1 MKLIVSLLL
10 LHTSV
15 VAFSPVAHRAKV
27 YHLQAVET
35 STPSDQDL
43 NEKLDFVAHKLK
55 LQCYDVD
62 TGVYGIDS
70 KDSHYGIEALRV
82 KLPFEPSLGLDL
94 TEVAHG
100 DLDNRGLVLVSGLS
114 GEATKSSI
122 EIGDT
127 IIGVFAGEDFKES
140 TTALNFEE
148 TMNTIVNAKLHASA
162 AGDDTIE
169 IELNRLVAKAK
180 IKLVVDDGSGK
191 DQVIDALAGDNLR
204 LVLMHHHLNLYDS
217 KTHRLDQPRVTG
229 DCGGEGICG
238 TCLVEVEEGMD
249 ALNNQGPQEKE
260 IMTGRPEAWRAAC
273 KTILG
278 ANNQEAEIKVRL
290 HPQSKA

>member
-1 MKLIVSLLL
+1 L
-10 LHTSV
+10 LHTPAF
-15 VAFSPVAHRAKV
+15 AFSPVAHRAKV

-35 STPSDQDL
+35 STSSDQDV
-43 NEKLDFVAHKLK
+43 NEKLEFVAHKLK
-55 LQCYDVD
+55 LQCYDTD
-62 TGVYGIDS
+62 TGVYGIDT
-70 KDSHYGIEALRV
+70 KDFHYGIEALRV

-114 GEATKSSI
+114 GEASKSPI

-148 TMNTIVNAKLHASA
+148 TMNTIINAKLHASA

-204 LVLMHHHLNLYDS
+204 LVLMHHHLNLYDP

-238 TCLVEVEEGMD
+238 TCLVEVVEGMD

-260 IMTGRPEAWRAAC
+260 IMTGRPKVWRAAC

-278 ANNQEAEIKVRL
+278 ADNQEAEIKVRL